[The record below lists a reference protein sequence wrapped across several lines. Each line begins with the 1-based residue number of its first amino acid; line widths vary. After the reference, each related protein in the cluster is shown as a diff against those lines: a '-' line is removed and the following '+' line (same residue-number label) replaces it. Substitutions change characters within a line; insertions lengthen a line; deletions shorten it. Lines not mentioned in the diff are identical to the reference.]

1 MGEAYL
7 RFARNEKQDA
17 INLCMEVIRQVNS
30 FEILIF
36 VNANFH
42 CDSLNIC
49 QAPSFAEPFQALSMF
64 YEDLGEFEKS
74 YQLSLVAAYL
84 SPQDADEWLRLAEV
98 K

>member
-30 FEILIF
+30 FEILMQF

-42 CDSLNIC
+42 CGSYYKYL
-49 QAPSFAEPFQALSMF
+49 
-64 YEDLGEFEKS
+64 LGSKFCRTFSSIEHV
-74 YQLSLVAAYL
+74 L
-84 SPQDADEWLRLAEV
+84 
-98 K
+98 

>member
-1 MGEAYL
+1 
-7 RFARNEKQDA
+7 
-17 INLCMEVIRQVNS
+17 
-30 FEILIF
+30 
-36 VNANFH
+36 
-42 CDSLNIC
+42 
-49 QAPSFAEPFQALSMF
+49 MF